1 MIPEIMHSNV
11 LCLTIESQP
20 ECPDFRRQFHVTIKQ
35 RLAVHAEGKI
45 VTRPFFGR
53 LVHQKFRRKPAT
65 TKKKFRR
72 KISRWGCG
80 ETTWEG
86 RRATKPRVMGGFCC
100 FTCWTRNRG
109 CARPPQQGRLEGGR
123 LHGRFSPSV
132 RRNQSQLEHGK
143 LRQLELEFQFFCLVL
158 PIMQVSSQALSQL

>member
-1 MIPEIMHSNV
+1 M
-11 LCLTIESQP
+11 
-20 ECPDFRRQFHVTIKQ
+20 
-35 RLAVHAEGKI
+35 
-45 VTRPFFGR
+45 TRPFFGR

-100 FTCWTRNRG
+100 FTCWTRNRVCTAAAERASG
-109 CARPPQQGRLEGGR
+109 RTPPW
-123 LHGRFSPSV
+123 
-132 RRNQSQLEHGK
+132 K
-143 LRQLELEFQFFCLVL
+143 VL
-158 PIMQVSSQALSQL
+158 PIRASQSVPAGARQALATRIRIRILLPRLANHASFQPGSLSTLKQNSADDRNRDVSSINQNLWCGGVHFNRGKTGTGPTNPLQQQ

>member
-1 MIPEIMHSNV
+1 MNGSMILVATYTHTTRCLLTLQRISEAVGGWSWVGIDQDCQGFHCLGPWYSEIWIASDGMIPEIMHSNV

-86 RRATKPRVMGGFCC
+86 RRATKPRVMG
-100 FTCWTRNRG
+100 RG
-109 CARPPQQGRLEGGR
+109 
-123 LHGRFSPSV
+123 
-132 RRNQSQLEHGK
+132 
-143 LRQLELEFQFFCLVL
+143 
-158 PIMQVSSQALSQL
+158 